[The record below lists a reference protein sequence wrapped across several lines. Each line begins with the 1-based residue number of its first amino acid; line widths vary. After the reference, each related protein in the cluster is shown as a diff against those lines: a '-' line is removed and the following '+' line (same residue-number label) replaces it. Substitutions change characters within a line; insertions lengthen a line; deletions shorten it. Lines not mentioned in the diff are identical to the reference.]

1 MAWVTLAQ
9 GASVEEFQASKPP
22 VSELSSGTRMQLIID
37 TPWWAPIAPLAD
49 LLGADW
55 VAQRLLNEADT
66 VITDVEGQGWHR
78 IVVHM
83 KVASPG
89 WPAVIIG
96 VIAVLLFIG
105 GVAYIVHQIRLIAEI
120 AGPAGI
126 SLFLLI
132 AIGIGIYIATRRPAK
147 KPAKEPE
154 TEAKAEM
161 EVTA

>member
-49 LLGADW
+49 LFGAEW

-96 VIAVLLFIG
+96 VIAVLLFTAG
-105 GVAYIVHQIRLIAEI
+105 LAYIVHQIRLVAEI

-132 AIGIGIYIATRRPAK
+132 AIGIGIYIVTRRPAK

-154 TEAKAEM
+154 KEAKAEM